1 MIKNGGS
8 DMTDK
13 EIKMV
18 SMCRNC
24 GSCLNEKEW
33 EVSSLY
39 ICEDFGVLCEG
50 EEGYAG
56 KKLCKCSN

>member
-1 MIKNGGS
+1 
-8 DMTDK
+8 MTDK

-39 ICEDFGVLCEG
+39 VCEDFGVLCEG
-50 EEGYAG
+50 EIGHAG